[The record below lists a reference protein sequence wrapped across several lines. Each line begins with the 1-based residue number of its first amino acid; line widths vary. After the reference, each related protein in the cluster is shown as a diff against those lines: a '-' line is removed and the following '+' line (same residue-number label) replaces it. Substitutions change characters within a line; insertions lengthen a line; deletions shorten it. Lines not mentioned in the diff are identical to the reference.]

1 MGRTIFIML
10 NQKLKTNLL
19 ICSLLFIS
27 PATFAQKAPT
37 FVLPGDNKSIN
48 LAKLKGKVVYLDFWA
63 SWCDPC
69 RKSFPW
75 MNDIHSRYDSK
86 KFTII
91 AVNLDANKKDATK
104 FLGKMPADFDIAY
117 DPNGK
122 VAAKYNLK
130 AMPSSYLIDKKG
142 QLVFAH
148 KGYREGDSTEIEEK
162 IRKLINAR

>member
-1 MGRTIFIML
+1 ML
-10 NQKLKTNLL
+10 NQKLMTNLL
-19 ICSLLFIS
+19 VCLLLCVS
-27 PATFAQKAPT
+27 PVTFAQKAPT
-37 FVLPGDNKSIN
+37 FVLPGDNKNIN

-75 MNDIHSRYDSK
+75 MNEIQSRYGSK
-86 KFTII
+86 NFTVI
-91 AVNLDANKKDATK
+91 AINLDANKKDATK
-104 FLGKMPADFDIAY
+104 FLGKINADFTIAY

-148 KGYREGDSTEIEEK
+148 KGYREGDSAAIEEK
-162 IRKLINAR
+162 IKKLLR

>member
-1 MGRTIFIML
+1 ML
-10 NQKLKTNLL
+10 NQKLTTGLL
-19 ICSLLFIS
+19 ACSLLLFS
-27 PATFAQKAPT
+27 PLAIAQKAPT

-75 MNDIHSRYDSK
+75 MNDIHSRYDNK
-86 KFTII
+86 KFTVI
-91 AVNLDANKKDATK
+91 AVNLDTHKEDATK
-104 FLGKMPADFDIAY
+104 FLGKVHADFDVAY
-117 DPNGK
+117 DPDGK
-122 VAAKYNLK
+122 VAAMYQLK

-162 IRKLINAR
+162 IRKLINAK